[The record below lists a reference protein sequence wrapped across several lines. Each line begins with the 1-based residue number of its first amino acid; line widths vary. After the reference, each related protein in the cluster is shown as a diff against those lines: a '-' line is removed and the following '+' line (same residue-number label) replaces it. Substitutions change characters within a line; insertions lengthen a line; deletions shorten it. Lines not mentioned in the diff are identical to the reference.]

1 MSIFF
6 YGLAYVA
13 VIAFVAVAVM
23 RIVGYLKKPQ
33 HLRWEL
39 YPVAHETPER
49 AEYGGSYLEKV
60 DWWKDKYHSS
70 IVGALK
76 GFLVEALF
84 LKATWEHNPSLW
96 VRTYPFHIGLYLL
109 LGAMGLTV
117 LSAFGTI
124 AGAENFVVFCTFIT
138 VLCNIFGF
146 CGVLFGAVG
155 LIQRRLCDK
164 GLRKYTTNEH
174 FFNLA
179 LFGVYALFGLVMCL
193 AYSAWDF
200 ALMGNAFIYGM
211 LTFTAMDTMTPL
223 YVLYL
228 LIGFFMFFWVPY
240 SFLGHLFM
248 KYFTWH
254 DIRWGDQ
261 PYVNNPK
268 LQQQLANN
276 LNLPVSWRAPHVQ
289 GDGIKTWAEV
299 ATSDPEKQD

>member
-1 MSIFF
+1 M
-6 YGLAYVA
+6 
-13 VIAFVAVAVM
+13 
-23 RIVGYLKKPQ
+23 
-33 HLRWEL
+33 
-39 YPVAHETPER
+39 
-49 AEYGGSYLEKV
+49 

-96 VRTYPFHIGLYLL
+96 WRTYPFHIGLYLL
-109 LGAMGLTV
+109 LGAMGMTV
-117 LSAFGTI
+117 LAAFGTM
-124 AGAENFVVFCTFIT
+124 AGCEGFVFFCTCVT
-138 VLCNIFGF
+138 VICNIIGFG
-146 CGVLFGAVG
+146 GVLFGAVG
-155 LIQRRLCDK
+155 LIQRRLCDE
-164 GLRKYTTNEH
+164 GLRKYSTNEH
-174 FFNLA
+174 FFNLG
-179 LFGVYALFGLVMCL
+179 LFAAYALLGLLLCL
-193 AYSAWDF
+193 GYSAWDF

-211 LTFTAMDTMTPL
+211 LTFTAMELTPL

-254 DIRWGDQ
+254 DIRWGDE
-261 PYVNNPK
+261 PYINNPK

-299 ATSDPEKQD
+299 ATSDPEKKD

>member
-6 YGLAYVA
+6 YCLAYVA

-23 RIVGYLKKPQ
+23 RIIGYLKKPQ

-39 YPVAHETPER
+39 YPVAHETSER
-49 AEYGGSYLEKV
+49 VEYGGSYLEKV

-76 GFLVEALF
+76 GFLVEALL

-96 VRTYPFHIGLYLL
+96 FRTYPFHIGLYLL
-109 LGAMGLTV
+109 LGAMGMTV
-117 LSAFGTI
+117 LAAFGTM
-124 AGAENFVVFCTFIT
+124 AGAEGFVTFCTAVT
-138 VLCNIFGF
+138 VLCNVIGFG
-146 CGVLFGAVG
+146 GVLFGAVG

-164 GLRKYTTNEH
+164 GLRKYTTPEH

-179 LFGVYALFGLVMCL
+179 LFGVYALFGFIMCL

-211 LTFTAMDTMTPL
+211 LTFTAMEMTPL

-254 DIRWGDQ
+254 DIRWGDE
-261 PYVNNPK
+261 PYINNPK

-289 GDGIKTWAEV
+289 GDGVKTWAEV
-299 ATSDPEKQD
+299 ATSNPEKQD

>member
-6 YGLAYVA
+6 YCLAYAA
-13 VIAFVAVAVM
+13 VIAFVAVAVL
-23 RIVGYLKKPQ
+23 RIIGYLKKPQ

-39 YPVAHETPER
+39 YPVAHETSER
-49 AEYGGSYLEKV
+49 VEYGGSYLEKV

-96 VRTYPFHIGLYLL
+96 FRTYPFHIGLYLL
-109 LGAMGLTV
+109 LGAMGM
-117 LSAFGTI
+117 TI
-124 AGAENFVVFCTFIT
+124 LAALGMLAGAEGFVTFCTAIT
-138 VLCNIFGF
+138 VLCNVIGFG
-146 CGVLFGAVG
+146 GVLFGAVG
-155 LIQRRLCDK
+155 LIQRRRCDK
-164 GLRKYTTNEH
+164 GLRKYTTPEH

-179 LFGVYALFGLVMCL
+179 LFGVYALFGFIMCL

-211 LTFTAMDTMTPL
+211 LTFTVMEMTPL

-254 DIRWGDQ
+254 DIRWGDE
-261 PYVNNPK
+261 PYINNPK

-299 ATSDPEKQD
+299 ATSNPEKQD

>member
-6 YGLAYVA
+6 YGLAWLATIV
-13 VIAFVAVAVM
+13 FVAVAMM

-39 YPVAHETPER
+39 YPVAHESPER
-49 AEYGGSYLEKV
+49 VEYGGSYLEKV
-60 DWWKDKYHSS
+60 DWWKEKYHSS
-70 IVGALK
+70 FIGAIK

-109 LGAMGLTV
+109 IGGMGMTV
-117 LSAFGTI
+117 LAAFGMM
-124 AGAENFVVFCTFIT
+124 AGWESFVLFCTFIT
-138 VLCNIFGF
+138 VLCNVFGF
-146 CGVLFGAVG
+146 GGVLFGAVG
-155 LIQRRLCDK
+155 LIQRRVCDK
-164 GLRKYTTNEH
+164 GLRKYTTPEH
-174 FFNLA
+174 FFNLG
-179 LFGVYALFGLVMCL
+179 LFGAYALLGLIMSL

-211 LTFTAMDTMTPL
+211 FTFTPAALSPL

-228 LIGFFMFFWVPY
+228 LLGFFMFFWVPY

-254 DIRWGDQ
+254 DIRWGDA
-261 PYVNNPK
+261 PYINNPK

-276 LNLPVSWRAPHVQ
+276 LNFPVSWRAAHVR
-289 GDGIKTWAEV
+289 GDGKRTWAEI
-299 ATSDPEKQD
+299 ATSKD

>member
-6 YGLAYVA
+6 YCLAYAA

-23 RIVGYLKKPQ
+23 RIIGYLKKPQ

-39 YPVAHETPER
+39 YPVAHENPER
-49 AEYGGSYLEKV
+49 VEYGGSYLEKV

-70 IVGALK
+70 FIGTMK

-96 VRTYPFHIGLYLL
+96 FRTYPFHVGLYLL
-109 LGAMGLTV
+109 IGAMGMTV
-117 LSAFGTI
+117 LAAFGTM
-124 AGAENFVVFCTFIT
+124 AGAEGFVTFCTAIT
-138 VLCNIFGF
+138 VLCNVIGFG
-146 CGVLFGAVG
+146 GVLFGAVG
-155 LIQRRLCDK
+155 LIQRRLCDA
-164 GLRKYTTNEH
+164 GLRKYTTPEH

-179 LFGVYALFGLVMCL
+179 LFGVYALFGFIMCL

-211 LTFTAMDTMTPL
+211 LTFTAMEMTPL

-254 DIRWGDQ
+254 DIRWGDE
-261 PYVNNPK
+261 PYINNPK

-299 ATSDPEKQD
+299 ATSNPEKQD